1 VIEMNQMSTDPVLNL
16 VGSFLASSRSAI
28 EALVKEVSIC
38 DEVKR
43 DKVVLYSQEGKNL
56 RERVF
61 NGNQFFLRTSF
72 EYSSPQVTLEE
83 LQGIIAARLLEVSAN
98 HVLHTKDKV
107 VDCRDVEMIAEAL
120 SKPPSGKVVPFS
132 LQTDDVEPDRYSN
145 NPLRRSIVES
155 GQSAFPVSSVS
166 TKGLSF
172 DLSFLERYR
181 GSLISED
188 EYQLGRQCLE
198 QFERYV
204 DFVDYC
210 KARQFQQASVQL
222 GICLNIP
229 TLRMPLETLKQ
240 EGSSGSL
247 HSIIQASHSG
257 YETIEKV
264 YELMGRSIKKK
275 TLLLAVPHSLK
286 GFGSKRCARG
296 RIVFKGQSFSE
307 IKVNYQTTKLYPNMA
322 DPNDV
327 SVAVAEDSLELPA
340 ERFTDYSFSETPAS
354 PQFALYILLSPED
367 ASLWHGVGE
376 FAGSDFLKSYS
387 SVQSAFLTNQILK
400 EVKRPKLCEAPA
412 VAFNLTPEKMWLHPV
427 YKNIDT
433 SIGCV
438 SDLRAFLN
446 MEMKVTSL
454 SLKRETHAHIERPKD

>member
-1 VIEMNQMSTDPVLNL
+1 MSNDPLLNL
-16 VGSFLASSRSAI
+16 VSSFLSSSRSSI
-28 EALVKEVSIC
+28 EALVKAVSAC
-38 DEVKR
+38 EEVKR
-43 DKVVLYSQEGKNL
+43 DKVILYSQDGKNRREQVFEGKL
-56 RERVF
+56 
-61 NGNQFFLRTSF
+61 FFLRTSF

-83 LQGIIAARLLEVSAN
+83 LQGMVAARLLEVSAN
-98 HVLHTKDKV
+98 HMLHTNIRTSDRK
-107 VDCRDVEMIAEAL
+107 DVETMAEAL
-120 SKPPSGKVVPFS
+120 SKPPCGKVVPFS

-166 TKGLSF
+166 TKELTF
-172 DLSFLERYR
+172 DQSFLEKYR
-181 GSLISED
+181 GSLITED
-188 EYQLGRQCLE
+188 EFELGRECLE

-210 KARQFQQASVQL
+210 KEQQFQQIAARL

-229 TLRMPLETLKQ
+229 TLRMPLETLKR
-240 EGSSGSL
+240 ERSSGPL
-247 HSIIQASHSG
+247 HSIVQESHRG
-257 YETIEKV
+257 YETIDKI

-275 TLLLAVPHSLK
+275 TLLLTVPHSQK

-296 RIVFKGQSFSE
+296 RIVFSGQSFSQ
-307 IKVNYQTTKLYPNMA
+307 IKVKYETTKLYPNMVSWQ
-322 DPNDV
+322 NDV
-327 SVAVAEDSLELPA
+327 SVAIADDALELPA
-340 ERFTDYSFSETPAS
+340 ERFTDYSFAETPAS

-367 ASLWHGVGE
+367 ASLWHGVGA
-376 FAGSDFLKSYS
+376 FAGSDILKSYS

-400 EVKRPKLCEAPA
+400 EVTRPKLCEAP
-412 VAFNLTPEKMWLHPV
+412 VIAFNLTPEKMWVHPV

-438 SDLRAFLN
+438 PDLKAYLS

-454 SLKRETHAHIERPKD
+454 CLKRETHAQLQKQQDPI